1 MSVVKGFYGV
11 LWQWANR
18 GALSEDGNE
27 ERVKKAVLTLVAG
40 IIAFLAVFWGSL
52 YVVLG
57 YPVSGAIP
65 LGYAA
70 ISFASILYFFT
81 TKRFEF
87 FRFSQL
93 LLILLLPFLLQWSL
107 GGFSNG
113 SAVMVWAFFAPLAAM
128 LFADLA
134 YAAGWLLAFLVLTL
148 VSGFVD
154 LTPFAAQVR
163 PMPRLANVAFFVMNM
178 GAGFVS
184 IYFVLNSFVRDRE
197 RSHLAAVKAREALE
211 QANLELQRNQARI
224 SELMLTDPLTGA
236 GNRRHLDERFLLEVD
251 RARRYDKQL
260 SVVIADLDH
269 FKAINDAFGHNVGD
283 EVLKAVAAVMRSK
296 IRTTDFLARFGG
308 EEFVLLLPETGRA
321 GAELLAE
328 RIRRA
333 LELEPVAGLDQP
345 VTASFGAATALA
357 SESAKE
363 VLKRADDALYQAKN
377 AGRNRLVV
385 ADSPG

>member
-1 MSVVKGFYGV
+1 MSVAKGLYGV

-18 GALSEDGNE
+18 GARSEDGNE

-40 IIAFLAVFWGSL
+40 IIAFLAIFWGSL

-57 YPVSGAIP
+57 YPASGAIP
-65 LGYAA
+65 LGYAG
-70 ISFASILYFFT
+70 ISFSSILYFFT
-81 TKRFEF
+81 TKRFGF

-134 YAAGWLLAFLVLTL
+134 HAAGWLLAFLVLTF
-148 VSGFVD
+148 VSGFID

-184 IYFVLNSFVRDRE
+184 IYVVLNSFVRDRE
-197 RSHLAAVKAREALE
+197 RSHLAAVTANEALA

-251 RARRYDKQL
+251 RAQRYDKQL

-269 FKAINDAFGHNVGD
+269 FKAINDSFGHNVGD
-283 EVLKAVAAVMRSK
+283 EVLKAVAAVIRSNM
-296 IRTTDFLARFGG
+296 RTTDFMARFGG
-308 EEFVLLLPETGRA
+308 EEFVLLLPETGRV

-333 LELEPVAGLDQP
+333 LELEPVAGLKQP
-345 VTASFGAATALA
+345 VTASFGVAIAQP
-357 SESAKE
+357 SESAKD
-363 VLKRADDALYQAKN
+363 VLKRADDALYRAKN
-377 AGRNRLVV
+377 AGRNCLVV
-385 ADSPG
+385 AG

>member
-1 MSVVKGFYGV
+1 MSVAKGLYGV

-18 GALSEDGNE
+18 GAQSEDSNE

-40 IIAFLAVFWGSL
+40 IIAFLAIFWGSL

-65 LGYAA
+65 LGYAG

-81 TKRFEF
+81 TKRFGF

-134 YAAGWLLAFLVLTL
+134 HAAGWLLAFLVLTL
-148 VSGFVD
+148 VSGFID

-163 PMPRLANVAFFVMNM
+163 PMPRLANVVFFVMNM

-184 IYFVLNSFVRDRE
+184 IFFVLNSFVKDRE
-197 RSHLAAVKAREALE
+197 RSHQAAVMAGEALA

-251 RARRYDKQL
+251 RAQRYDKQL

-269 FKAINDAFGHNVGD
+269 FKAINDSFGHNVGD
-283 EVLKAVAAVMRSK
+283 EVLKAVAAVIRSNM
-296 IRTTDFLARFGG
+296 RTTDFMARFGG
-308 EEFVLLLPETGRA
+308 EEFVLLLPETGRV

-333 LELEPVAGLDQP
+333 LELEPVAGLKQP
-345 VTASFGAATALA
+345 VTASFGVATAQP
-357 SESAKE
+357 SESAKD
-363 VLKRADDALYQAKN
+363 VLKRADDALYRAKN
-377 AGRNRLVV
+377 AGRNCLVV
-385 ADSPG
+385 AG

>member
-1 MSVVKGFYGV
+1 
-11 LWQWANR
+11 
-18 GALSEDGNE
+18 
-27 ERVKKAVLTLVAG
+27 
-40 IIAFLAVFWGSL
+40 
-52 YVVLG
+52 
-57 YPVSGAIP
+57 
-65 LGYAA
+65 
-70 ISFASILYFFT
+70 
-81 TKRFEF
+81 
-87 FRFSQL
+87 L

-134 YAAGWLLAFLVLTL
+134 HAAGWLLAFLVLTL
-148 VSGFVD
+148 VSGFID

-163 PMPRLANVAFFVMNM
+163 PMPRLANVVFFVMNM

-184 IYFVLNSFVRDRE
+184 IFFVLNSFVKDRE
-197 RSHLAAVKAREALE
+197 RSHQAAVMAGEALA

-251 RARRYDKQL
+251 RAQRYDKQL

-269 FKAINDAFGHNVGD
+269 FKAINDSFGHNVGD
-283 EVLKAVAAVMRSK
+283 EVLKAVAAVIRSNM
-296 IRTTDFLARFGG
+296 RTTDFMARFGG
-308 EEFVLLLPETGRA
+308 EEFVLLLPETGRV

-333 LELEPVAGLDQP
+333 LELQPVAGLKQP
-345 VTASFGAATALA
+345 VTASFGVATAQP
-357 SESAKE
+357 SESAKD
-363 VLKRADDALYQAKN
+363 VLKRADDALYRAKN
-377 AGRNRLVV
+377 AGRNCLVV
-385 ADSPG
+385 AG

>member
-1 MSVVKGFYGV
+1 MSVAKGLYGV

-18 GALSEDGNE
+18 GTHGGDSNE

-40 IIAFLAVFWGSL
+40 IIAFLAIFWGSL
-52 YVVLG
+52 YVLLG

-70 ISFASILYFFT
+70 ISFASILYFFR
-81 TKRFEF
+81 TKRFGF

-113 SAVMVWAFFAPLAAM
+113 SVVMVWAFFAPLAAM

-134 YAAGWLLAFLVLTL
+134 HAAGWLLAFLVLTV

-154 LTPFAAQVR
+154 FTPLAAQVR
-163 PMPRLANVAFFVMNM
+163 PMPKLANIAFFVMNM

-184 IYFVLNSFVRDRE
+184 IYVVLNSFVRDRE
-197 RSHLAAVKAREALE
+197 RSHLAAVEAGEALA

-236 GNRRHLDERFLLEVD
+236 GNRRHLDERFVLEVD
-251 RARRYDKQL
+251 RAQRYDKQL

-269 FKAINDAFGHNVGD
+269 FKAINDTYGHNAGD
-283 EVLKAVAAVMRSK
+283 EVLKAVAAVIRGSMRA
-296 IRTTDFLARFGG
+296 TDIMARFGG
-308 EEFVLLLPETGRA
+308 EEFVLLLPETGRV

-333 LELEPVAGLDQP
+333 LELQPVGGLAQP
-345 VTASFGAATALA
+345 VTASFGVAIARA
-357 SESAKE
+357 SESAKD
-363 VLKRADDALYQAKN
+363 VLKRADEALYQAKH
-377 AGRNRLVV
+377 AGRNRVVV
-385 ADSPG
+385 AEAAG

>member
-1 MSVVKGFYGV
+1 MSVVKGLYGV
-11 LWQWANR
+11 LWQWASR
-18 GALSEDGNE
+18 GARSEDSNE

-40 IIAFLAVFWGSL
+40 IIAFLAIFWGSL

-57 YPVSGAIP
+57 YPSSGAIP
-65 LGYAA
+65 LGYAG

-81 TKRFEF
+81 TKRFGF

-113 SAVMVWAFFAPLAAM
+113 SVVMVWAFFAPLAAM

-134 YAAGWLLAFLVLTL
+134 HAAGWLLAFLVLTL
-148 VSGFVD
+148 VSGFIE

-163 PMPRLANVAFFVMNM
+163 PMPKLANVAFFVMNM

-184 IYFVLNSFVRDRE
+184 IYFVLNSFVKDRE
-197 RSHLAAVKAREALE
+197 RSHLAAVKANEALA
-211 QANLELQRNQARI
+211 QANLELQKNQARI

-251 RARRYDKQL
+251 RAQRYDKQL

-269 FKAINDAFGHNVGD
+269 FKAINDSFGHNVGD
-283 EVLKAVAAVMRSK
+283 EVLKGVAAVIRNNM
-296 IRTTDFLARFGG
+296 RTTDFMARFGG
-308 EEFVLLLPETGRA
+308 EEFVLLLPETGRV

-328 RIRRA
+328 RIRRS
-333 LELEPVAGLDQP
+333 LEMEPVAGLKQP
-345 VTASFGAATALA
+345 VTASFGIATAAPL
-357 SESAKE
+357 ESAKD
-363 VLKRADDALYQAKN
+363 VLKRADDALYQAKK

-385 ADSPG
+385 AA